1 MTRTGDTAEYII
13 DSRVA
18 ELTNEDLAT
27 GSISMA
33 WMFYNFAESKFYLT
47 SVDARGDLW
56 VLSGGLDEYVITSE
70 PSTNLRK

>member
-1 MTRTGDTAEYII
+1 
-13 DSRVA
+13 
-18 ELTNEDLAT
+18 
-27 GSISMA
+27 MA